1 MSDRHTIS
9 PYPIRMPPE
18 LRALLES
25 SANHGARSLHAEII
39 ARLWSTFRKN
49 DIARQNLGLPF
60 AEEVDDHLAR
70 EQKTSGVDKSKLI
83 ESSLLGAGVT
93 REELLDA
100 VSSAIESALSGL
112 GAFPPAPDNAKPKP
126 NTGPKPRKRF
136 PKED

>member
-18 LRALLES
+18 LRALLEA

-49 DIARQNLGLPF
+49 DIVRQNLGLPF
-60 AEEVDDHLAR
+60 AEEVPDNPTPDR
-70 EQKTSGVDKSKLI
+70 KISGVDKAKLI
-83 ESSLLGAGVT
+83 ESSLSGVGVT
-93 REELLDA
+93 REDLLDA

-126 NTGPKPRKRF
+126 NTGPKPRK
-136 PKED
+136 PYSKK

>member
-49 DIARQNLGLPF
+49 DIVRQNLALPF
-60 AEEVDDHLAR
+60 AEEADENPVLDR
-70 EQKTSGVDKSKLI
+70 KISGVDKARLI
-83 ESSLLGAGVT
+83 ESTLAGAGIT
-93 REELLDA
+93 REDLLDA
-100 VSSAIESALSGL
+100 VSNAIESALHGM
-112 GAFPPAPDNAKPKP
+112 GAFPAAPDNAKPHP
-126 NTGPKPRKRF
+126 NTGPKSRKRYD
-136 PKED
+136 K

>member
-18 LRALLES
+18 LRALLEA

-49 DIARQNLGLPF
+49 DIVRQNLGLPF
-60 AEEVDDHLAR
+60 AEEEDDNLTLDR
-70 EQKTSGVDKSKLI
+70 RISGADKAKLI
-83 ESSLLGAGVT
+83 ESRLSGAGVT
-93 REELLDA
+93 REDLLDA

-112 GAFPPAPDNAKPKP
+112 GAFPPAPDTAKPNP
-126 NTGPKPRKRF
+126 NTGPKPRK
-136 PKED
+136 PYSKK

>member
-25 SANHGARSLHAEII
+25 SASHGARSLHAEII

-49 DIARQNLGLPF
+49 DIVRQNLGLPF
-60 AEEVDDHLAR
+60 AEEIDDSPAPDR
-70 EQKTSGVDKSKLI
+70 KISDVDKAKLI
-83 ESSLLGAGVT
+83 ESSLSGVGVT
-93 REELLDA
+93 REDLLDA

-126 NTGPKPRKRF
+126 NTGPKPRK
-136 PKED
+136 PYSKK